1 MRSETERSETE
12 RGERLAMKPL
22 RIGIACYPT
31 YGGSGVMATELGL
44 ALADAG
50 HEVHLFSYAR
60 PSRLPACHPGL
71 EFHGVSVS
79 DYPLFRYPP
88 YDLALSSA
96 MREVMQR
103 RGLDILHVH
112 YAVPHAL
119 CAYLAREMLPGC
131 RTRIVTTLHGTDAT
145 ILGRDPSYRDV
156 IKFGLDKSDAVIC
169 VSHWLEQQTRE
180 VFAHDGPIDVVPN
193 FVDQSR
199 FRPHAEAATR
209 RELSGDGHPLLLH
222 TSNFRPLKRAVDTVE
237 ILSRLQ
243 RRDPVLVLLGDGP
256 DLPLVREAA
265 VRRGLIERVR
275 FLGEVPD
282 AETVTAACDV
292 ALFPSSSE
300 SFGLAALEAMA
311 CGVPVV
317 ASRVGGLP
325 EVVAHGETGFLEA
338 VGDVDA
344 MAARVQG
351 LLDDEARRRA
361 CGEAAVR
368 RTTELFSLA
377 SVLRQHEALYERL
390 VHDRS

>member
-1 MRSETERSETE
+1 
-12 RGERLAMKPL
+12 MKPL

-44 ALADAG
+44 ALADRG

-79 DYPLFRYPP
+79 EYPLFRFPP

-96 MREVMQR
+96 LREVMQQ
-103 RGLDILHVH
+103 RGLDIVHAH

-119 CAYLAREMLPGC
+119 CAHLAREMVPES

-156 IKFGLDKSDAVIC
+156 IRFGLHKSDAVVC
-169 VSHWLEQQTRE
+169 VSRWLEEQTRE
-180 VFAHDGPIDVVPN
+180 VFDFEGDIHVVPN
-193 FVDQSR
+193 FVDPAR
-199 FRPHAEAATR
+199 FRPHKDPRAR
-209 RELSGDGHPLLLH
+209 RDLGGEKRPLLLH
-222 TSNFRPLKRAVDTVE
+222 TSNFRPLKRATDTVDVLAR
-237 ILSRLQ
+237 LSRQDAL
-243 RRDPVLVLLGDGP
+243 LVLLGDGP
-256 DLPLVREAA
+256 DLGAVREEA
-265 VRRGLIERVR
+265 VRRGVLPRLR

-282 AETVTAACDV
+282 AETVAAACDV

-300 SFGLAALEAMA
+300 SFGLAALEALA

-325 EVVAHGETGFLEA
+325 EVVSHGETGFLEP
-338 VGDVDA
+338 VGDTAA
-344 MAARVQG
+344 MAADVQR
-351 LLDDEARRRA
+351 LLDDDALRTRF
-361 CGEAAVR
+361 GEAAAR
-368 RTTELFSLA
+368 SSRERFSIEH
-377 SVLRQHEALYERL
+377 VLRQHEQLYENL

>member
-1 MRSETERSETE
+1 MREESCTPRETR
-12 RGERLAMKPL
+12 RAIRPL
-22 RIGIACYPT
+22 KIGIACYPT

-44 ALADAG
+44 ALADRG
-50 HEVHLFSYAR
+50 HEIHLFSYAR

-71 EFHGVSVS
+71 QFHGVTVS
-79 DYPLFRYPP
+79 EYPLFRFPP

-96 MREVMQR
+96 MREVMQH

-131 RTRIVTTLHGTDAT
+131 STSIVTTLHGTDAT

-156 IKFGLDKSDAVIC
+156 IKFGLDKSDAVVC
-169 VSHWLEQQTRE
+169 VSRWLEQQTRE
-180 VFAHDGPIDVVPN
+180 VFGHVGPVDVVPN
-193 FVDQSR
+193 FVDQTR
-199 FRPHAEAATR
+199 FRPGADVATR
-209 RELSGDGHPLLLH
+209 RQLTGDGRPLLLH

-237 ILSRLQ
+237 ILARLKS
-243 RRDPVLVLLGDGP
+243 DAVLVLLGDGP
-256 DLPLVREAA
+256 DIPLVREAA
-265 VRRGLIERVR
+265 VRLGVLHRLR

-300 SFGLAALEAMA
+300 SFGLAALEALA

-338 VGDVDA
+338 LGDVDS
-344 MAARVQG
+344 MAARTQQ
-351 LLDDEARRRA
+351 LLDDAELRRR

-368 RTTELFSLA
+368 RATELFSLEQ
-377 SVLRQHEALYERL
+377 VLRQHEQLYERL